1 MSPSAYEPVPGWV
14 DNLNGPTGLMVGAG
28 KGVIRSMLIDTRYLS
43 EVIPVD
49 YAINGLC
56 VIPYQFAQL
65 AERPPEIPVYNIT
78 CADHRKMQWGE
89 VIEMSKEI
97 GYRYPMEAGLW
108 YPDGCITTNKLHH
121 NINVVLFH
129 WLPAYFIDFIL
140 LILGQKRL

>member
-1 MSPSAYEPVPGWV
+1 MNSSPARPVSPSAYEPVPGWV

-28 KGVIRSMLIDTRYLS
+28 KGVIRSMLIDTRHLS

-56 VIPYQFAQL
+56 VIPYQFAKMT
-65 AERPPEIPVYNIT
+65 ERPKDVPVYNIT

-97 GYRYPMEAGLW
+97 GTDTRWKRVSGIQTDASP
-108 YPDGCITTNKLHH
+108 PTNCTTTSTCCFSTGCPPT
-121 NINVVLFH
+121 
-129 WLPAYFIDFIL
+129 
-140 LILGQKRL
+140 

>member
-1 MSPSAYEPVPGWV
+1 
-14 DNLNGPTGLMVGAG
+14 
-28 KGVIRSMLIDTRYLS
+28 
-43 EVIPVD
+43 VD

-56 VIPYQFAQL
+56 VIPYQFAKMT
-65 AERPPEIPVYNIT
+65 ERPKDVPVYNIT

-121 NINVVLFH
+121 NINVLLFH
-129 WLPAYFIDFIL
+129 WLPAYLIDFIL
-140 LILGQKRL
+140 LLLGQKRL

>member
-1 MSPSAYEPVPGWV
+1 
-14 DNLNGPTGLMVGAG
+14 
-28 KGVIRSMLIDTRYLS
+28 MLIDTRHLS

-56 VIPYQFAQL
+56 VIPYQIAKMTV
-65 AERPPEIPVYNIT
+65 RPVEVPVYNIT

-121 NINVVLFH
+121 NINVLLFH

-140 LILGQKRL
+140 LLLGQKRL